1 MIRYTLVKGYDTEF
15 VDLVNG
21 MINDGWE
28 LFGNTFI
35 HDGALCQALTS
46 KTKPEYKPWIGVA
59 IIGGKK
65 DKDYEKE

>member
-35 HDGALCQALTS
+35 NDGALCQALIS
-46 KTKPEYKPWIGVA
+46 KTKPEYNPGIGVA
-59 IIGGKK
+59 MIGGKK
-65 DKDYEKE
+65 DETN